1 MSEWDP
7 FDDRPRRRRRKTVTR
22 KRRRRTDPFGY
33 EEERPRRRR
42 STTAKKTT
50 KKRKRGILRDI
61 ADTARGVKI
70 LAKTVTARPR
80 RKIKRVAKR
89 AVGIFAYDP
98 DNLKRRSHNGYGSR
112 YSLSNVK
119 HNIRRIK
126 HKREDDKLH
135 SSLMRKKAKKE
146 REQARKLRKYARYH
160 ERVQLKRD
168 LSRVGN
174 SIKSLFTRKKR
185 NQNTPPPDPFD

>member
-22 KRRRRTDPFGY
+22 KKRRRTDPFGY

-98 DNLKRRSHNGYGSR
+98 DNLKRRM
-112 YSLSNVK
+112 K
-119 HNIRRIK
+119 
-126 HKREDDKLH
+126 
-135 SSLMRKKAKKE
+135 KKE
-146 REQARKLRKYARYH
+146 YPFGQFCEDCA
-160 ERVQLKRD
+160 D
-168 LSRVGN
+168 
-174 SIKSLFTRKKR
+174 KKWCGC
-185 NQNTPPPDPFD
+185 NPEKCPYKTQEE